1 MSVWRGVFDW
11 LGVFLQFPQNFQ
23 SLLNF
28 TGAASGRK
36 QINQALVMVWG
47 AVFWALWQH
56 RNHIVFVLVFSCF
69 FSGFCYAIAFGF

>member
-1 MSVWRGVFDW
+1 
-11 LGVFLQFPQNFQ
+11 
-23 SLLNF
+23 LNF

-69 FSGFCYAIAFGF
+69 FSGFCYAVAYGF